1 MTGKEIISKAMV
13 LLGYNDGLGNTDSS
27 RFQVVSKNAL
37 NFVYADLL
45 GCLGRDDYGDIENL
59 SDKINLPKKV
69 LFDVMPYGVAAFIAE
84 SIGDGDKQQYFAAMY
99 NQKRKRVTYEDTV
112 QDVIPVP

>member
-13 LLGYNDGLGNTDSS
+13 LLGYNDGLGNIDSS
-27 RFQVVSKNAL
+27 RFQVVSKNSL
-37 NFVYADLL
+37 NLVFADLL
-45 GCLGRDDYGDIENL
+45 GCLGRDDYGDIQDL
-59 SDKINLPKKV
+59 SKEIDMPKKV

-99 NQKRKRVTYEDTV
+99 NQKRKRITYEDSV
-112 QDVIPVP
+112 QDVIPAP